1 MRWQCHVSTTNRR
14 PPLTQYSLRAPAT
27 DGTGRPAV
35 ALRASLADRLLR
47 LRQRIKEPAG
57 CSLQL
62 LSVGLGIHVHPL
74 RKHDGRHRQRAAHQS
89 PLASHRTGRARLPPP
104 PPPPSPVYVSIDHR
118 HRPSVVVD
126 RSAKSARGYGIVTT
140 DHQSARS
147 AASAMHATCM
157 PDQTYKYHHR
167 GACSCYE
174 TNVSSLSKHRCTADQ
189 QQSQSML
196 SASFPPISLLCVTSS
211 NFTSYFF
218 ISRNDSL

>member
-126 RSAKSARGYGIVTT
+126 RSAKSAREAMANGIVTT

-147 AASAMHATCM
+147 AASAMHACPT
-157 PDQTYKYHHR
+157 R
-167 GACSCYE
+167 R
-174 TNVSSLSKHRCTADQ
+174 TNTITVVPALA
-189 QQSQSML
+189 
-196 SASFPPISLLCVTSS
+196 I
-211 NFTSYFF
+211 
-218 ISRNDSL
+218 